1 MRTGRYV
8 PALDGVRGLAVVA
21 VLLFH
26 GGVPWARGGF
36 LGVDAF
42 FVLSGYLITTLLL
55 DNPDLRSFWARRA
68 RRLLPALAVF
78 VPVTLLL
85 GVVLNAPFRDALASA
100 VWLSNWRFMSGGYFA
115 ATAEPSAFR
124 HTWSLAVEGQFYV
137 VWPVVVVLVCRRSR
151 FAVLAVASV
160 GACASAVVMATLWT
174 PYGDPARAYY
184 GTDTRAQALLVGA
197 ALAVVLAGRTATLPR
212 RAFLSLS
219 GLFGAVV
226 LGMSWRTASGGAHD
240 LYGGGFL
247 LVAVAT
253 AAVIASVVAVPRGPL
268 ARALSLR
275 PLTAIGRVSYGIYL
289 WHWPVFLLLTRSR
302 TGLGGWPLLAERVVV
317 TGVLATLSWRYVET
331 RTWHVPRLARAGL
344 AVAVALS
351 LVVVLRPAP
360 EAAPEPVAVRAPV
373 TVTPSPSATPVRH
386 TGRVAIVGDSVAYT
400 LAQGL
405 GNAVVNDA
413 TLGCGLVTGGPY
425 RYFGGQY
432 AARPECDAWPETWT
446 KAARDA
452 DVVAVLVGRWEVM
465 DRKRDGVWT
474 HVGEPAFDAYLTGE
488 VERALTVLAPA
499 RVVLLTAPYY
509 HRGERPDGGRWPE
522 DDPARVDAF
531 NAILR
536 SVAARHDGVRVVDL
550 NARLSPDGHYT
561 RTLNGVVVR
570 YDGVHVSPA
579 GARLIEPWLVA
590 ALTA

>member
-1 MRTGRYV
+1 MRTGRHV

-26 GGVPWARGGF
+26 GGVSWARGGF

-55 DNPDLRSFWARRA
+55 DSPDLRDFWVRRA

-78 VPVTLLL
+78 VPVTLAL
-85 GVVLNAPFRDALASA
+85 GVVLNAPFRDALASV

-137 VWPVVVVLVCRRSR
+137 VWPVVVVLLCRRSR

-160 GACASAVVMATLWT
+160 GACLSALLMATAWT

-219 GLFGAVV
+219 GLAGAVV
-226 LGMSWRTASGGAHD
+226 TVWAWHTSSGGAHD

-268 ARALSLR
+268 ARALSVR
-275 PLTAIGRVSYGIYL
+275 PLTTVGRVSYGIYL

-302 TGLGGWPLLAERVVV
+302 TGLGGWPLLVERVVV
-317 TGVLATLSWRYVET
+317 TGVLAALSWRYVET
-331 RTWHVPRLARAGL
+331 RTWRVPRLAQVGL
-344 AVAVALS
+344 AAAVALS
-351 LVVVLRPAP
+351 LVVVARPAP
-360 EAAPEPVAVRAPV
+360 HPAPRPVAATAPASVVTAAPSPVH
-373 TVTPSPSATPVRH
+373 H
-386 TGRVAIVGDSVAYT
+386 TGRVVMVGDSVAYT

-405 GNAVVNDA
+405 GSGTVANGA

-432 AARPECDAWPETWT
+432 AARPECDSWPSTWAR
-446 KAARDA
+446 AARGA
-452 DVVAVLVGRWEVM
+452 DVVAVRVGRWEVM
-465 DRKRDGVWT
+465 DRRRDGVWT
-474 HVGEPAFDAYLTGE
+474 HVGEAAFDAYLTGE
-488 VERALTVLAPA
+488 VERALTAVAPA

-536 SVAARHDGVRVVDL
+536 AVAARHPGVRVVDL
-550 NARLSPDGHYT
+550 NAHLSPGGRYA
-561 RTLNGVVVR
+561 RTLDGVVVR

-579 GARLIEPWLVA
+579 GARLLKPWLAA